1 MNTFFAVPVYR
12 VGNLGGLKL
21 CTVKRV
27 IVMQATYMSLD
38 VFPTKCFLFILKN
51 DHLSVLLMIKSIL
64 FNLQKED
71 VENALRH
78 RDMNMDEA
86 LDLLDIAR
94 RQNIESWR
102 GRHDDH
108 YDHQQFPSQRY
119 PSGPSSQMGFPHV
132 SVSKLLSLGK
142 TKYGEYLQLD

>member
-1 MNTFFAVPVYR
+1 MT
-12 VGNLGGLKL
+12 
-21 CTVKRV
+21 
-27 IVMQATYMSLD
+27 
-38 VFPTKCFLFILKN
+38 
-51 DHLSVLLMIKSIL
+51 KSI

-108 YDHQQFPSQRY
+108 YDHQQFTNQRY

-132 SVSKLLSLGK
+132 SIPNNFEKK
-142 TKYGEYLQLD
+142 KYNECHQ